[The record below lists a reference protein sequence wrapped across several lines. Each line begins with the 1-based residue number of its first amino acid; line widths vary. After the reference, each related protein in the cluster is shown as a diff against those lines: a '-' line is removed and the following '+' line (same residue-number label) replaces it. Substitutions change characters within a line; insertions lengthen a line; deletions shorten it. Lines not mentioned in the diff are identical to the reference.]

1 MLHIIA
7 HMLIHEE
14 ITDICHICH
23 QHMSKLCYICY
34 ILTLSCQN
42 LKMEVGTHSQV
53 LAPALATS
61 TLSKRCS
68 VFTQALLVA
77 FPFQV
82 CARGVKTDPSDLL
95 SSDWCDVLDS
105 ETKHRAVDRLLALA
119 SFRVR
124 SRQSRDCICLAY
136 GADACRW
143 RARPLPR
150 TGTPSHRRCGCVLI
164 GGPIGQ
170 IHLGVGCDLLT
181 WCFPRSLQRIWVARF
196 RSGLPPSGS
205 GLPPS
210 PRVLSQFPAAV
221 RAAT

>member
-82 CARGVKTDPSDLL
+82 CARGTKTDPSDHL
-95 SSDWCDVLDS
+95 SFD
-105 ETKHRAVDRLLALA
+105 
-119 SFRVR
+119 
-124 SRQSRDCICLAY
+124 
-136 GADACRW
+136 
-143 RARPLPR
+143 
-150 TGTPSHRRCGCVLI
+150 
-164 GGPIGQ
+164 
-170 IHLGVGCDLLT
+170 
-181 WCFPRSLQRIWVARF
+181 
-196 RSGLPPSGS
+196 
-205 GLPPS
+205 
-210 PRVLSQFPAAV
+210 
-221 RAAT
+221 